1 MDYLKER
8 KWSKFYPSGAMKK
21 LEYPEITLDSLLK
34 ATVEKYG
41 NRTAIISENEQ
52 MSYLELENKVDR
64 LAGAWDGMGLKK
76 GERIGLMIP
85 NVPSYIIAYYAAL
98 RLGLIVV
105 QINPNYTA
113 RELLQIADD
122 STLNYIVVEEDNL
135 DTINQVNDM
144 YKLDY
149 VFVTDTNKT
158 DLYSLDSLIKKSDPI
173 DKEVSISVEEDV
185 AVIQYTGGTSG
196 VMKGAMLTH
205 RNLLANVIQSYAIYG
220 ENMQPGREIVLTA
233 TPLYHVYAMTSAMN
247 LGIYIGATIL
257 LIKKF
262 EVTDVLTKVKQ
273 YQPTFF
279 PGVPKMYNAFVNHPG
294 VESYGL
300 DCLKIC
306 SCGSAP
312 LPIEVIR
319 RFDNLTSAV
328 IGEGFGLSEAS
339 PSTHRNP
346 ATGTRKIGSIG
357 IPLPDTDSKVVDE
370 DSNELPVNSV
380 GELIIK
386 GPQIMKGYW
395 GNEEETSRSLKNGWL
410 YTGDLAM
417 QDEDGYFYIVGR
429 KKEMIIVGGFNIYPQ
444 EVEGVL
450 YEHPDVKESAVV
462 GIPDPEKGE
471 IVKAYIV
478 PKDGASIDIE
488 EVKGYCYQNL
498 TPYKVP
504 KQFGVVE
511 ALPRNTVGKLL
522 KRKLIEEEKKKI
534 KEKDI

>member
-1 MDYLKER
+1 MEGGRCFVDYLKER
-8 KWSKFYPSGAMKK
+8 KWSKFYPSEAMKK
-21 LEYPEITLDSLLK
+21 LEYPEISLYSLLK
-34 ATVEKYG
+34 ATVEKYR
-41 NRTAIISENEQ
+41 NRIAIISENEQ
-52 MSYLELENKVDR
+52 MSYLELKNKVDR

-85 NVPSYIIAYYAAL
+85 NVPSYIIAYYTAL

-158 DLYSLDSLIKKSDPI
+158 DLYSLESLIKKSDPI

-262 EVTDVLTKVKQ
+262 E
-273 YQPTFF
+273 
-279 PGVPKMYNAFVNHPG
+279 
-294 VESYGL
+294 
-300 DCLKIC
+300 
-306 SCGSAP
+306 
-312 LPIEVIR
+312 
-319 RFDNLTSAV
+319 
-328 IGEGFGLSEAS
+328 IGRA
-339 PSTHRNP
+339 H
-346 ATGTRKIGSIG
+346 
-357 IPLPDTDSKVVDE
+357 V
-370 DSNELPVNSV
+370 
-380 GELIIK
+380 
-386 GPQIMKGYW
+386 
-395 GNEEETSRSLKNGWL
+395 
-410 YTGDLAM
+410 
-417 QDEDGYFYIVGR
+417 
-429 KKEMIIVGGFNIYPQ
+429 
-444 EVEGVL
+444 
-450 YEHPDVKESAVV
+450 
-462 GIPDPEKGE
+462 
-471 IVKAYIV
+471 
-478 PKDGASIDIE
+478 
-488 EVKGYCYQNL
+488 
-498 TPYKVP
+498 
-504 KQFGVVE
+504 
-511 ALPRNTVGKLL
+511 
-522 KRKLIEEEKKKI
+522 
-534 KEKDI
+534 